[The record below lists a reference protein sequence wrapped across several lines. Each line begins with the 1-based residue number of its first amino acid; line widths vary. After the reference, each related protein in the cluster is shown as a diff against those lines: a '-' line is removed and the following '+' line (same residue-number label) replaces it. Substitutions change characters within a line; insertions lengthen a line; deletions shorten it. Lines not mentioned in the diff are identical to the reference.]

1 MLPTK
6 GYFQDIE
13 CPFYNTNC
21 GRPYCHFRHRKRP
34 NEPGD
39 DGIQDPTK
47 NAVPTY
53 KPTPKSELENIH
65 NSRSHIPISYVPDL
79 AFKRDRTVRPVR
91 IQTATYK
98 PTPLSILSSA
108 AKPESSLSEKNLY
121 NPLESDINFE
131 ALTNE
136 FDLIDNI
143 VHETEEG
150 PETFNQL
157 KANIEKEQDKLN
169 LQLNV
174 SKVVNDTREPR
185 FSSDEEKL
193 EVCTS
198 KPSVL
203 PESKSSTNIK
213 LESEIKK
220 EKPDSTTSCLPEKS
234 DNSASE
240 KSSRKIKK
248 EDEKSSN
255 KKSKSKDADSKSSSH
270 HKSSKRESH
279 RKEEKKGS
287 SKDRHSTSRH
297 KHKSKSPKP
306 EKRHKHKSSS
316 DSSSGLSSRDSTPDK
331 GTKDNNK
338 TSTKNKRESSSKSK
352 SKSSSNT
359 HDKKRK
365 RSRSP
370 SGESKG
376 HERSDK
382 KKRDDKE
389 KSKSK
394 SRSKDK
400 LVDENKDKL
409 RKHEKRHSKKPENA
423 GKLFLYEI

>member
-34 NEPGD
+34 NESAD
-39 DGIQDPTK
+39 DGIQDPSK
-47 NAVPTY
+47 NVVPTY

-98 PTPLSILSSA
+98 PTPLSILSST
-108 AKPESSLSEKNLY
+108 AKPESSLNEKNLY

-131 ALTNE
+131 ELTNE

-143 VHETEEG
+143 IHDTEG
-150 PETFNQL
+150 APEALNQL
-157 KANIEKEQDKLN
+157 KANIEKEQDRLN
-169 LQLNV
+169 LQLKV
-174 SKVVNDTREPR
+174 SKVVDDTTEPR
-185 FSSDEEKL
+185 FSSDEEKV
-193 EVCTS
+193 EVCAS
-198 KPSVL
+198 K
-203 PESKSSTNIK
+203 PESKSSIK

-220 EKPDSTTSCLPEKS
+220 EKPDSTTSCVPEKS
-234 DNSASE
+234 DNGVSE

-255 KKSKSKDADSKSSSH
+255 KKSKSKETDSRSSSH

-287 SKDRHSTSRH
+287 SKDRHSSTSRH
-297 KHKSKSPKP
+297 KHKSPKP
-306 EKRHKHKSSS
+306 EKRHRHKSSS

-331 GTKDNNK
+331 GTKDNSK
-338 TSTKNKRESSSKSK
+338 TSTKSKKESSSKSK

-382 KKRDDKE
+382 KKKEDKE
-389 KSKSK
+389 KSKNK

-400 LVDENKDKL
+400 LVDENKL
-409 RKHEKRHSKKPENA
+409 RKHEKRHSKKPEKA
-423 GKLFLYEI
+423 GKLFF